1 MGLDPQLGAYKLRL
15 GEAPVG
21 SNSGSFA
28 ESGAK
33 FPNRKSLICFAWPKK
48 DYTFAKVS

>member
-15 GEAPVG
+15 GEAPAG
-21 SNSGSFA
+21 SKSGSIA

-33 FPNRKSLICFAWPKK
+33 YPNIKSPICFACPKK